1 MSSYFEEKEDWKEF
15 NGTSMIAALA
25 AFLIFGAAFLYFKD
39 WIAYKIN
46 LPSSTMIWVLFMV
59 FGMSVWRIFELF
71 FQARKESKLYAKNE
85 IVYHYSK
92 FGFALFGILWMTQNP
107 ALGKIKGEAI
117 AIAVVSLYFLYKLA
131 PYVKLHFS
139 WEHFKYIC
147 YFTLPLIPYILSGQ
161 ILAYFD
167 QFYIISKVGQE
178 EAGLYS
184 FAYKIGTMLSILLTA
199 LLAAAGPDF
208 YKWMN
213 AKQYGE
219 LKGQVVSIMKFLA
232 LGASFLIF
240 FAGDV
245 GDLLASKDSYNTALP
260 LVPIIVVGYSFFG
273 VAQLYNRFIF
283 YEKRNIWLAIIMLT
297 SGILNIYL
305 NMYFVPSYGYEAA
318 AYTTLASYVFMM
330 MVSWIVNK
338 FILKNPDLPFF
349 KMMQYILLLFLVL
362 PIYYFLIDLD
372 MNYFLNLLLRLFVFG
387 IIAVV
392 IFWSK
397 LSTIKL
403 E

>member
-1 MSSYFEEKEDWKEF
+1 M
-15 NGTSMIAALA
+15 
-25 AFLIFGAAFLYFKD
+25 
-39 WIAYKIN
+39 
-46 LPSSTMIWVLFMV
+46 
-59 FGMSVWRIFELF
+59 
-71 FQARKESKLYAKNE
+71 
-85 IVYHYSK
+85 
-92 FGFALFGILWMTQNP
+92 
-107 ALGKIKGEAI
+107 
-117 AIAVVSLYFLYKLA
+117 
-131 PYVKLHFS
+131 
-139 WEHFKYIC
+139 
-147 YFTLPLIPYILSGQ
+147 PLIPYILSGQ

-305 NMYFVPSYGYEAA
+305 NMYFVPLYGYEAA
-318 AYTTLASYVFMM
+318 CLLYTSPSPRDATLSRMPSSA
-330 MVSWIVNK
+330 
-338 FILKNPDLPFF
+338 
-349 KMMQYILLLFLVL
+349 
-362 PIYYFLIDLD
+362 
-372 MNYFLNLLLRLFVFG
+372 
-387 IIAVV
+387 
-392 IFWSK
+392 
-397 LSTIKL
+397 
-403 E
+403 